1 MKNWLNQH
9 ALAIDLVLQRL
20 KNHWLNTL
28 TICMVI
34 GITVT
39 LPGLL
44 FVALDNLQDMSRTI
58 KQDAQISA
66 FLKPA
71 VNANLIQ
78 RLINDVEALPQV
90 TEVRYVPKEDAIKQL
105 GAQFLQKDLLVDL
118 PQNPLPD
125 ALFITLTDT
134 QPSSVKPVQA
144 MLQKRGEVEEL
155 VIDSVWIERLHA
167 MLLLGKR
174 IAIIFASLLGIA
186 MITVIS
192 NTVRMQVLTH
202 EAEIEVSRLIG
213 ATHSFI
219 RRPFLY
225 MGGAY
230 GLGGGLIAVALLF
243 VIVWNLKQP
252 VQLLANNY
260 QSDFQLVFHLFN
272 VGGLMLVATTTI
284 GWIAAFIA
292 LTQKR

>member
-20 KNHWLNTL
+20 KTHWLNTL

-44 FVALDNLQDMSRTI
+44 FVALDNLQDMSRSI

-71 VNANLIQ
+71 VNANIVQ

-90 TEVRYVPKEDAIKQL
+90 KEVRFVTKEEAIKQL
-105 GAQFLQKDLLVDL
+105 GNQFLQKDLLADL

-134 QPSSVKPVQA
+134 QPASVKPVQEL
-144 MLQKRGEVEEL
+144 LQKRGEIDEL
-155 VIDSVWIERLHA
+155 VIDSVWIERLHS
-167 MLLLGKR
+167 MLVLGKR

-230 GLGGGLIAVALLF
+230 GFGGGVIAVALLF

-260 QSDFQLVFHLFN
+260 QSNFQLVFNLFN
-272 VGGLMLVATTTI
+272 VGGLMLVATTAI

>member
-9 ALAIDLVLQRL
+9 ALTIDLVLQRL

-34 GITVT
+34 GITAT

-44 FVALDNLQDMSRTI
+44 FVGLDNLQDMSRTI

-66 FLKPA
+66 FLKSS

-90 TEVRYVPKEDAIKQL
+90 KEVRYVPKEDAIKQL

-134 QPSSVKPVQA
+134 QPTSVKPVQA
-144 MLQKRGEVEEL
+144 LLQKRGEVEEL

-225 MGGAY
+225 MGSAY

-243 VIVWNLKQP
+243 MIVWNLKQP

-260 QSDFQLVFHLFN
+260 QSNFQLVFHLFN
-272 VGGLMLVATTTI
+272 VGGLMLLSTIAI

>member
-9 ALAIDLVLQRL
+9 TLAIQLVLQRL
-20 KNHWLNTL
+20 KTHWLNTL
-28 TICMVI
+28 IISMVI

-44 FVALDNLQDMSRTI
+44 FVGLDNLQDVSRSI
-58 KQDAQISA
+58 KQDAQMSA

-71 VNANLIQ
+71 LNGNVIQ
-78 RLINDVEALPQV
+78 RLINDIQQLPQV
-90 TEVRYVPKEDAIKQL
+90 KEVRFVPKEEAIKQL
-105 GAQFLQKDLLVDL
+105 GEQFSQKDLLADL

-134 QPSSVKPVQA
+134 QPATAKPLQQ
-144 MLQKRGEVEEL
+144 MLQARSEVEEL
-155 VIDSVWIERLHA
+155 VIDSVWIERLNS
-167 MLLLGKR
+167 MLVLGKR
-174 IAIIFASLLGIA
+174 IALIFASLLGIA

-225 MGGAY
+225 MGSVY
-230 GLGGGLIAVALLF
+230 GLGGGLIAVGLLF
-243 VIVWNLKQP
+243 AIVWNLKQP

-260 QSDFQLVFHLFN
+260 QSNFQLVFHLVN
-272 VGGLMLVATTTI
+272 IGGLILLVSTLI

-292 LTQKR
+292 LMQKR

>member
-44 FVALDNLQDMSRTI
+44 FVALDNLQDISRTI

-90 TEVRYVPKEDAIKQL
+90 KEVRYVPKEDAIKQL

-134 QPSSVKPVQA
+134 QPASVKPVQA

-225 MGGAY
+225 MGSVY

-243 VIVWNLKQP
+243 MIVWNLRQP

-260 QSDFQLVFHLFN
+260 QSNFQLVFHLFN
-272 VGGLMLVATTTI
+272 VGGLMLLSTITI

>member
-1 MKNWLNQH
+1 MKNWFNQH
-9 ALAIDLVLQRL
+9 IHTMQLVSLRL
-20 KNHWLNTL
+20 REHWLNTL
-28 TICMVI
+28 IIWMVI

-39 LPGLL
+39 LPGLM
-44 FVALDNLQDMSRTI
+44 FVSIDNLQGVARNI

-66 FLKPA
+66 FLKPDLSG
-71 VNANLIQ
+71 NLIQ
-78 RLINDVEALPQV
+78 RLINDTQAMPQV
-90 TEVRYVPKEDAIKQL
+90 KEVRYVTKDDALAQL
-105 GAQFLQKDLLVDL
+105 SQQFSQKNMLADL

-125 ALFITLTDT
+125 ALFVTLVDT
-134 QPSSVKPVQA
+134 QPATVKPVQEA
-144 MLQKRGEVEEL
+144 LQKRSEVDEL
-155 VIDSVWIERLHA
+155 VVDSVWIERLHS
-167 MLLLGKR
+167 MLNLGKR
-174 IAIIFASLLGIA
+174 IALIFALLLGIA

-225 MGGAY
+225 MGSAY
-230 GLGGGLIAVALLF
+230 GLGGGIIAVLLLAG
-243 VIVWNLKQP
+243 IVWSLKQP

-260 QSDFQLVFHLFN
+260 QSDFQLVFHLVN
-272 VGGLMLVATTTI
+272 IGGFILCIATAI

-292 LTQKR
+292 LKQKR

>member
-20 KNHWLNTL
+20 KSHWLNTL

-44 FVALDNLQDMSRTI
+44 FVALDNLQDMSRSI

-66 FLKPA
+66 FLKPS

-90 TEVRYVPKEDAIKQL
+90 KEVRYVPKEEAIKQL
-105 GAQFLQKDLLVDL
+105 GAQFVQKDLLADL

-134 QPSSVKPVQA
+134 QPASVKPVQA
-144 MLQKRGEVEEL
+144 LLQKRSEVEEL
-155 VIDSVWIERLHA
+155 VIDSVWIERLHS
-167 MLLLGKR
+167 MLVLGKR

-230 GLGGGLIAVALLF
+230 GFGGGVIAVALLF

-260 QSDFQLVFHLFN
+260 QSNFQLVFHLFN
-272 VGGLMLVATTTI
+272 VGVLMLVATTTI

>member
-9 ALAIDLVLQRL
+9 TLAMQLVMQRL
-20 KNHWLNTL
+20 KSHWLNTL

-44 FVALDNLQDMSRTI
+44 FVALDNLQDASRSI
-58 KQDAQISA
+58 KQDAQMSA

-71 VNANLIQ
+71 LNGNVIQ
-78 RLINDVEALPQV
+78 RLINDVQELPQV
-90 TEVRYVPKEDAIKQL
+90 KEVRFVPKEEAIKQL
-105 GAQFLQKDLLVDL
+105 GEQFLQKDLLADL

-125 ALFITLTDT
+125 ALFITLADT
-134 QPSSVKPVQA
+134 QPATAKSVKDSLQA
-144 MLQKRGEVEEL
+144 RAEVEEL
-155 VIDSVWIERLHA
+155 VIDSVWMERLNS
-167 MLLLGKR
+167 MLVLGKR
-174 IAIIFASLLGIA
+174 IALIFASLLGIA

-225 MGGAY
+225 MGSVY
-230 GLGGGLIAVALLF
+230 GLGGGLIAVGLLF
-243 VIVWNLKQP
+243 AIVWNLKQP

-260 QSDFQLVFHLFN
+260 QSNFQLVFHLVN
-272 VGGLMLVATTTI
+272 IGGLILLASTLI

>member
-20 KNHWLNTL
+20 KSHWLNTL

-44 FVALDNLQDMSRTI
+44 FVALDNLQDMSRSI

-66 FLKPA
+66 FLKPS

-90 TEVRYVPKEDAIKQL
+90 KEVRYVPKEEAIKQL
-105 GAQFLQKDLLVDL
+105 SAQFLQKDLLADL

-134 QPSSVKPVQA
+134 QPASVKPVQA
-144 MLQKRGEVEEL
+144 LLQKRGEIEEL
-155 VIDSVWIERLHA
+155 VIDSVWIERLHS
-167 MLLLGKR
+167 MLVLGKR

-243 VIVWNLKQP
+243 LIVWNLRQP

-260 QSDFQLVFHLFN
+260 QSNFQLVFHLFN
-272 VGGLMLVATTTI
+272 VGGLMLVATTAI

>member
-20 KNHWLNTL
+20 KSHWLNTL

-44 FVALDNLQDMSRTI
+44 FVALDNLQDMSRSI

-66 FLKPA
+66 FLKPS

-78 RLINDVEALPQV
+78 RLINEVETLLQV
-90 TEVRYVPKEDAIKQL
+90 KEIRYVPKEEAIKQL
-105 GAQFLQKDLLVDL
+105 GAQFLQKDLLADL

-134 QPSSVKPVQA
+134 QPASVKPVQEL
-144 MLQKRGEVEEL
+144 LQKRGEVEEL
-155 VIDSVWIERLHA
+155 VIDSVWIERLHS
-167 MLLLGKR
+167 MLVLGKR

-230 GLGGGLIAVALLF
+230 GFGGGVIAVALLF

-260 QSDFQLVFHLFN
+260 QSNFQLVFHLFN
-272 VGGLMLVATTTI
+272 VGGLMLAATTAI

>member
-9 ALAIDLVLQRL
+9 TLAIQLVMQRL
-20 KNHWLNTL
+20 KSHWLNTL

-44 FVALDNLQDMSRTI
+44 FVGLDNLQDVSRSI
-58 KQDAQISA
+58 KQDAQMSA

-71 VNANLIQ
+71 LNGNVIQ
-78 RLINDVEALPQV
+78 RLINDVQELPQV
-90 TEVRYVPKEDAIKQL
+90 KEVRFVPKEEAIKQL
-105 GAQFLQKDLLVDL
+105 GEQFLQKDLLADL

-125 ALFITLTDT
+125 ALFITLADT
-134 QPSSVKPVQA
+134 QPATAKSVKDSLQA
-144 MLQKRGEVEEL
+144 RAEVEEL
-155 VIDSVWIERLHA
+155 VIDSVWMERLNS
-167 MLLLGKR
+167 MLVLGKR
-174 IAIIFASLLGIA
+174 IALIFASLLGIA

-225 MGGAY
+225 MGSVY
-230 GLGGGLIAVALLF
+230 GLGGGLIAVGLLF
-243 VIVWNLKQP
+243 AIVWNLKQP

-260 QSDFQLVFHLFN
+260 QSNFQLVFHLVN
-272 VGGLMLVATTTI
+272 IGGLILLASTLI

>member
-1 MKNWLNQH
+1 MKNWFNQH
-9 ALAIDLVLQRL
+9 IHTMQLVSLRL
-20 KNHWLNTL
+20 REHWLNTL
-28 TICMVI
+28 IIWMVI

-44 FVALDNLQDMSRTI
+44 FVSIDNLQGVARNI

-66 FLKPA
+66 FLKPDLSG
-71 VNANLIQ
+71 NLIQ
-78 RLINDVEALPQV
+78 RLINDTQTMPQV
-90 TEVRYVPKEDAIKQL
+90 KEVRYVTKDDALAQL
-105 GAQFLQKDLLVDL
+105 SQQFSQKNMLADL

-125 ALFITLTDT
+125 ALFVTLVDT
-134 QPSSVKPVQA
+134 QPATVKPVQEA
-144 MLQKRGEVEEL
+144 LQKRSEVDEL
-155 VIDSVWIERLHA
+155 VVDSVWIERLHS
-167 MLLLGKR
+167 MLNLGKR
-174 IAIIFASLLGIA
+174 IALIFALLLGIA

-225 MGGAY
+225 MGSAY
-230 GLGGGLIAVALLF
+230 GLGGGIIAVLLLAG
-243 VIVWNLKQP
+243 IVWSLKQP

-260 QSDFQLVFHLFN
+260 QSDFQLVFHLLN
-272 VGGLMLVATTTI
+272 IGGLILCISTTI

-292 LTQKR
+292 LKQKR

>member
-9 ALAIDLVLQRL
+9 ILAIQLVLQRL
-20 KNHWLNTL
+20 QTHWLNTL

-39 LPGLL
+39 LPGLM
-44 FVALDNLQDMSRTI
+44 FVGLDNLQDVSRSI
-58 KQDAQISA
+58 KQDAQISV

-71 VNANLIQ
+71 LNANVIQ
-78 RLINDVEALPQV
+78 RMINELQHRPQV
-90 TEVRYVPKEDAIKQL
+90 KEVRFVTKEDAIKQL
-105 GAQFLQKDLLVDL
+105 GQQFSQKDLLADL
-118 PQNPLPD
+118 PENPLPD
-125 ALFITLTDT
+125 ALFITLVDT
-134 QPSSVKPVQA
+134 HPATVKP
-144 MLQKRGEVEEL
+144 LQSQLQSRAEVDEV
-155 VIDSVWIERLHA
+155 VIDSVWIERLNS
-167 MLLLGKR
+167 MLVLGKR
-174 IAIIFASLLGIA
+174 IALIFATLLGIA

-225 MGGAY
+225 MGSAY
-230 GLGGGLIAVALLF
+230 GLGGGLIAIALLF
-243 VIVWNLKQP
+243 AIVWSLKQP

-260 QSDFQLVFHLFN
+260 QSDFHLAFHLLN
-272 VGGLMLVATTTI
+272 IGGLILLSSAMI

>member
-9 ALAIDLVLQRL
+9 ILAIQLVAQRL
-20 KNHWLNTL
+20 RTHWLNTL

-39 LPGLL
+39 LPGLM
-44 FVALDNLQDMSRTI
+44 FVGLDNLQDVSHSI
-58 KQDAQISA
+58 KQDAQISV

-71 VNANLIQ
+71 LNGNVIQ
-78 RLINDVEALPQV
+78 RMINELQHRPQV
-90 TEVRYVPKEDAIKQL
+90 KEVRFVPKEEAIKQL
-105 GAQFLQKDLLVDL
+105 GQQFSQKDLLADL

-125 ALFITLTDT
+125 ALFITLVDT
-134 QPSSVKPVQA
+134 HPATVNPLRSQ
-144 MLQKRGEVEEL
+144 LQSRAEVDEV
-155 VIDSVWIERLHA
+155 VIDSVWIERLNS
-167 MLLLGKR
+167 MLALGKR
-174 IAIIFASLLGIA
+174 ITLIFASLLAIA

-225 MGGAY
+225 MGSAY
-230 GLGGGLIAVALLF
+230 GLGGGLIAIALLF
-243 VIVWNLKQP
+243 AIVWSLKQP

-260 QSDFQLVFHLFN
+260 QSNFQLAFHLLN
-272 VGGLMLVATTTI
+272 IGGLILLSSAMI

>member
-9 ALAIDLVLQRL
+9 TLAMQLVLQRL
-20 KNHWLNTL
+20 KAHWLNTL
-28 TICMVI
+28 TIWMVI

-44 FVALDNLQDMSRTI
+44 FVALDNLQDASSSI
-58 KQDAQISA
+58 KQDAQMSA

-71 VNANLIQ
+71 LNGNVIQ
-78 RLINDVEALPQV
+78 RLINDVQELPQV
-90 TEVRYVPKEDAIKQL
+90 KEVRFVPKEEAIKQL
-105 GAQFLQKDLLVDL
+105 GQQFLQKDLLADL

-125 ALFITLTDT
+125 ALFITLADT
-134 QPSSVKPVQA
+134 APSTTKPVQE
-144 MLQKRGEVEEL
+144 MLQARDEVEEL
-155 VIDSVWIERLHA
+155 VVDSVWIERLNS
-167 MLLLGKR
+167 MLVLGKR
-174 IAIIFASLLGIA
+174 IALIFASLLGIA

-225 MGGAY
+225 MGSIY
-230 GLGGGLIAVALLF
+230 GLGGGLIAVGLLF
-243 VIVWNLKQP
+243 AIVLNLKQP

-260 QSDFQLVFHLFN
+260 QSNFQLVFHLVN
-272 VGGLMLVATTTI
+272 IGGLILLASTLI

>member
-9 ALAIDLVLQRL
+9 AMAMELVVQRL
-20 KNHWLNTL
+20 KTHWLNTL

-34 GITVT
+34 GITAT

-44 FVALDNLQDMSRTI
+44 FVGLDNLQDMSRTL

-71 VNANLIQ
+71 LNANLLQ
-78 RLINDVEALPQV
+78 RLIHDLEALPQV
-90 TEVRYVPKEDAIKQL
+90 KEVRYVPKEEAIKQL
-105 GAQFLQKDLLVDL
+105 TQQFIQKDLLADL

-125 ALFITLTDT
+125 ALFVTLQDT
-134 QPSSVKPVQA
+134 QPASVKPVQQL
-144 MLQKRGEVEEL
+144 LQKRVEVEEL

-167 MLLLGKR
+167 MLVLGKR
-174 IAIIFASLLGIA
+174 IAVIFASLLGIA

-225 MGGAY
+225 MGGVY

-260 QSDFQLVFHLFN
+260 QSQFQLVFHLFN
-272 VGGLMLVATTTI
+272 VGGLMLITTVTI

>member
-20 KNHWLNTL
+20 KSHWLNTL

-34 GITVT
+34 GITAT

-44 FVALDNLQDMSRTI
+44 FVGLDNLQDMSRSI

-66 FLKPA
+66 FLKPS

-90 TEVRYVPKEDAIKQL
+90 KEVRYVPKEDAIKQL

-134 QPSSVKPVQA
+134 QPASVKPVQDL
-144 MLQKRGEVEEL
+144 LQKRGEVEEL
-155 VIDSVWIERLHA
+155 VIDSVWIERLHS
-167 MLLLGKR
+167 MLVLGKR
-174 IAIIFASLLGIA
+174 IAIIFASLLGVA

-230 GLGGGLIAVALLF
+230 GLGGGLIAIALLF
-243 VIVWNLKQP
+243 MIVWNLKQP

-260 QSDFQLVFHLFN
+260 QSNFQLVFHLFN
-272 VGGLMLVATTTI
+272 VGGLMLLTTIAI

>member
-20 KNHWLNTL
+20 KSHWLNTI

-44 FVALDNLQDMSRTI
+44 FVALDNLQDMSRSI

-71 VNANLIQ
+71 VNANIVQ

-90 TEVRYVPKEDAIKQL
+90 KEVRFVTKEEAIKQL
-105 GAQFLQKDLLVDL
+105 GQQFLQKDLLADL

-134 QPSSVKPVQA
+134 QPASVKPVQDL
-144 MLQKRGEVEEL
+144 LQNRGEVDEL
-155 VIDSVWIERLHA
+155 VIDSVWIERLHS
-167 MLLLGKR
+167 MLVLGKR
-174 IAIIFASLLGIA
+174 IALIFASLLGIA

-243 VIVWNLKQP
+243 LIVWNLRQP

-260 QSDFQLVFHLFN
+260 QSNFQLVFHLSN
-272 VGGLMLVATTTI
+272 VGGLMLVATTAI

>member
-20 KNHWLNTL
+20 KSHWLNTV

-44 FVALDNLQDMSRTI
+44 FVALDNLQDMSRSI

-90 TEVRYVPKEDAIKQL
+90 KEVRYVPKEEAIKQL
-105 GAQFLQKDLLVDL
+105 GAQFVQKDLLVDL

-134 QPSSVKPVQA
+134 QPASVKPVQDL
-144 MLQKRGEVEEL
+144 LQKHGEVEEL
-155 VIDSVWIERLHA
+155 VIDSVWIERLHS
-167 MLLLGKR
+167 MLVLGKR

-243 VIVWNLKQP
+243 AIVWNLKQP

-260 QSDFQLVFHLFN
+260 QSNFQLVFHLFN

>member
-9 ALAIDLVLQRL
+9 AMAMELVVQRL
-20 KNHWLNTL
+20 KTHWLNTL

-34 GITVT
+34 GITAT

-44 FVALDNLQDMSRTI
+44 FVGLDNLQDMSRTL

-71 VNANLIQ
+71 LNANLLQ
-78 RLINDVEALPQV
+78 RLIHDLEALPQV
-90 TEVRYVPKEDAIKQL
+90 KEVRYVPKEEAIKQL
-105 GAQFLQKDLLVDL
+105 TQQFIQKDLLADL

-125 ALFITLTDT
+125 ALFITLQDT
-134 QPSSVKPVQA
+134 QPASVKPVQQL
-144 MLQKRGEVEEL
+144 LQKRVEVEEL

-167 MLLLGKR
+167 MLVLGKR
-174 IAIIFASLLGIA
+174 IAVIFASLLGIA

-225 MGGAY
+225 MGGVY

-260 QSDFQLVFHLFN
+260 QSQFHLVFHLFN
-272 VGGLMLVATTTI
+272 VGGLMLITTVTI

>member
-20 KNHWLNTL
+20 KSHWLNTL

-44 FVALDNLQDMSRTI
+44 FVALDNLQDMSRSI

-66 FLKPA
+66 FLKPS

-90 TEVRYVPKEDAIKQL
+90 KEVRYVPKEEAIKQL
-105 GAQFLQKDLLVDL
+105 GAQFVQKDLLADL

-134 QPSSVKPVQA
+134 QPASVKPVQEL
-144 MLQKRGEVEEL
+144 LQKRSEVEEL
-155 VIDSVWIERLHA
+155 VIDSVWIERLHS
-167 MLLLGKR
+167 MLVLGKR

-230 GLGGGLIAVALLF
+230 GFGGGVIAVALLF

-260 QSDFQLVFHLFN
+260 QSNFQLVFHLFK
-272 VGGLMLVATTTI
+272 VGGLMLVATTAI

>member
-1 MKNWLNQH
+1 MKSWLNQH
-9 ALAIDLVLQRL
+9 ALALQLVVQRL
-20 KNHWLNTL
+20 RAHWLNTL

-44 FVALDNLQDMSRTI
+44 FVALDNLQDMSRSI
-58 KQDAQISA
+58 KQDAQISV

-71 VNANLIQ
+71 LNGNVIQ
-78 RLINDVEALPQV
+78 RLINDTQQMPQV
-90 TEVRYVPKEDAIKQL
+90 KEVRYIPKEEAIKQL
-105 GAQFLQKDLLVDL
+105 GAQFSQKDLLADL

-134 QPSSVKPVQA
+134 QPSTAKPVQE
-144 MLQKRGEVEEL
+144 LLKKRDEIEEL
-155 VIDSVWIERLHA
+155 VIDSVWIERLNA
-167 MLLLGKR
+167 MLVLGKR
-174 IAIIFASLLGIA
+174 IALIFASLLGIA

-225 MGGAY
+225 MGSTY

-243 VIVWNLKQP
+243 AIVLNLKQP
-252 VQLLANNY
+252 VQMLANNY

-272 VGGLMLVATTTI
+272 IGGLILLLSTAI
-284 GWIAAFIA
+284 GWVAAFIA

>member
-9 ALAIDLVLQRL
+9 ILAIQLVLQRL
-20 KNHWLNTL
+20 QTHWLNTL

-39 LPGLL
+39 LPGLM
-44 FVALDNLQDMSRTI
+44 FVGLDNLQDVSRSI
-58 KQDAQISA
+58 KQDAQISV

-71 VNANLIQ
+71 LNANVIQ
-78 RLINDVEALPQV
+78 RMINELQHRPQV
-90 TEVRYVPKEDAIKQL
+90 KEVRFVTKEDAIKQL
-105 GAQFLQKDLLVDL
+105 GQQFSQKDLLADL
-118 PQNPLPD
+118 PENPLPD
-125 ALFITLTDT
+125 ALFITLVDT
-134 QPSSVKPVQA
+134 HPATVKP
-144 MLQKRGEVEEL
+144 LQSQLQSRAEVDEV
-155 VIDSVWIERLHA
+155 VIDSVWIERLNS
-167 MLLLGKR
+167 MLVLGKR
-174 IAIIFASLLGIA
+174 IALIFATLLGIA

-225 MGGAY
+225 MGSAY
-230 GLGGGLIAVALLF
+230 GLGGGLIAIALLF
-243 VIVWNLKQP
+243 AIVWSLKQP

-260 QSDFQLVFHLFN
+260 QSDFQLAFHLLN
-272 VGGLMLVATTTI
+272 IGGLILLSSAMI

>member
-20 KNHWLNTL
+20 KSHWLNTL

-34 GITVT
+34 GITAT

-44 FVALDNLQDMSRTI
+44 FVGLDNLQDMSRSI

-66 FLKPA
+66 FLKPS

-78 RLINDVEALPQV
+78 RLINDVQALPQV
-90 TEVRYVPKEDAIKQL
+90 KEVRYVPKEDAIKQL

-134 QPSSVKPVQA
+134 QPTSVKPVQDL
-144 MLQKRGEVEEL
+144 LQKRGEVEEL
-155 VIDSVWIERLHA
+155 VIDSVWIERLHS
-167 MLLLGKR
+167 MLVLGKR
-174 IAIIFASLLGIA
+174 IAIIFASLLGVA

-230 GLGGGLIAVALLF
+230 GLGGGLIAIALLF
-243 VIVWNLKQP
+243 MIVWNLRQP

-260 QSDFQLVFHLFN
+260 QSNFQLVFHLFN
-272 VGGLMLVATTTI
+272 VGGLMLLTTIAI

>member
-1 MKNWLNQH
+1 MKNWFNQH
-9 ALAIDLVLQRL
+9 MHTMQLVSLRL
-20 KNHWLNTL
+20 REHWLNTL
-28 TICMVI
+28 IIWMVI

-44 FVALDNLQDMSRTI
+44 FVSIDNLQGVARNI
-58 KQDAQISA
+58 KQDAQISV
-66 FLKPA
+66 FLKA
-71 VNANLIQ
+71 DLNGNLTQ
-78 RLINDVEALPQV
+78 RLINDTQALPQV
-90 TEVRYVPKEDAIKQL
+90 KEVRYVSKDDALAQL
-105 GAQFLQKDLLVDL
+105 SQQFSQKNMLADL

-125 ALFITLTDT
+125 ALFVTLVDT
-134 QPSSVKPVQA
+134 QPATVKPVQDA
-144 MLQKRGEVEEL
+144 LHKRSEVEEL
-155 VIDSVWIERLHA
+155 VVDSVWIERLHS
-167 MLLLGKR
+167 MLNLGKR
-174 IAIIFASLLGIA
+174 IALIFALLLGIA

-225 MGGAY
+225 MGSAY
-230 GLGGGLIAVALLF
+230 GLGGGIIAVLLLAG
-243 VIVWNLKQP
+243 IVWSLKQP

-260 QSDFQLVFHLFN
+260 QSDFQLVFHLVN
-272 VGGLMLVATTTI
+272 IGGFILCISTVI

-292 LTQKR
+292 LKQKR

>member
-9 ALAIDLVLQRL
+9 TLAMQLVGQRL
-20 KNHWLNTL
+20 KAHWLNTL

-44 FVALDNLQDMSRTI
+44 FVAVDNLQDASRSI
-58 KQDAQISA
+58 KQDAQMSA

-71 VNANLIQ
+71 LNGNVIQ
-78 RLINDVEALPQV
+78 RLINDVQALPQV
-90 TEVRYVPKEDAIKQL
+90 KEVRYVPKEEAIKQL
-105 GAQFLQKDLLVDL
+105 GQQFLQKDLLADL

-125 ALFITLTDT
+125 ALFITLADT
-134 QPSSVKPVQA
+134 QPNTAKPVQE
-144 MLQKRGEVEEL
+144 MLQARDEVEEL
-155 VIDSVWIERLHA
+155 VVDSVWIERLNS
-167 MLLLGKR
+167 MLVLGKR
-174 IAIIFASLLGIA
+174 IALIFACLLGIA
-186 MITVIS
+186 MVTVIS

-202 EAEIEVSRLIG
+202 ETEIEVSRLIG

-225 MGGAY
+225 MGSVY

-243 VIVWNLKQP
+243 AIVWNLKQP
-252 VQLLANNY
+252 VQLLASNY
-260 QSDFQLVFHLFN
+260 QSNFQLVFHLVN
-272 VGGLMLVATTTI
+272 IGGLILLASTLI

>member
-20 KNHWLNTL
+20 KSHWLNTV

-44 FVALDNLQDMSRTI
+44 FVALDNLQDMSRSI

-66 FLKPA
+66 FLKPS
-71 VNANLIQ
+71 VNANLTQ

-90 TEVRYVPKEDAIKQL
+90 KEVRYVPKEEAIKQL
-105 GAQFLQKDLLVDL
+105 GAQFVQKDLLVDL

-134 QPSSVKPVQA
+134 QPASVKPVQDL
-144 MLQKRGEVEEL
+144 LQKRGEVEEL
-155 VIDSVWIERLHA
+155 VIDSVWIERLHS
-167 MLLLGKR
+167 MLVLGKR

-243 VIVWNLKQP
+243 AIVWNLKQP

-260 QSDFQLVFHLFN
+260 QSNFQLVFHLFN
-272 VGGLMLVATTTI
+272 VGGLMLLSTITI

>member
-20 KNHWLNTL
+20 KSHWLNTL

-34 GITVT
+34 GITAT

-44 FVALDNLQDMSRTI
+44 FVGLDNLQDMSRSI

-66 FLKPA
+66 FLKSST
-71 VNANLIQ
+71 NANLIQ
-78 RLINDVEALPQV
+78 RLINDVQTLPQV
-90 TEVRYVPKEDAIKQL
+90 KEVRYVPKEDAIKQL

-134 QPSSVKPVQA
+134 QPASVKPVQDL
-144 MLQKRGEVEEL
+144 LQKRGEVEEL
-155 VIDSVWIERLHA
+155 VIDSVWIERLHS
-167 MLLLGKR
+167 MLVLGKR

-230 GLGGGLIAVALLF
+230 GLGGGLIAIALLF
-243 VIVWNLKQP
+243 MIVWNLRQP

-260 QSDFQLVFHLFN
+260 QSNFHLVFHLFN
-272 VGGLMLVATTTI
+272 VGGLMLLTTIAI

>member
-20 KNHWLNTL
+20 KTHWLNTL

-44 FVALDNLQDMSRTI
+44 FVALDNLQDMSRSI

-71 VNANLIQ
+71 VNANIVQ

-90 TEVRYVPKEDAIKQL
+90 KEVRFVTKEEAIKQL
-105 GAQFLQKDLLVDL
+105 GQQFLQKDLLADL

-134 QPSSVKPVQA
+134 QPASVKPVQEL
-144 MLQKRGEVEEL
+144 LQKRGEVDEL
-155 VIDSVWIERLHA
+155 VIDSVWIERLHS
-167 MLLLGKR
+167 MLVLGKR

-230 GLGGGLIAVALLF
+230 GFGGGVIAVALLF

-260 QSDFQLVFHLFN
+260 QSNFQLVFHLFN
-272 VGGLMLVATTTI
+272 VGGLMLVATTAI

>member
-90 TEVRYVPKEDAIKQL
+90 KEVRYVPKEDAIKQL

-134 QPSSVKPVQA
+134 QPASVKPVQA

-225 MGGAY
+225 MGSVY

-243 VIVWNLKQP
+243 MIVWNLRQP

-260 QSDFQLVFHLFN
+260 QSNFQLVFHLFN
-272 VGGLMLVATTTI
+272 VGGLMLLSTITI

>member
-20 KNHWLNTL
+20 KSHWLNTL

-34 GITVT
+34 GITAT

-44 FVALDNLQDMSRTI
+44 FVGLDNLQDMSRSI

-90 TEVRYVPKEDAIKQL
+90 KEVRYVPKEDAIKQL

-134 QPSSVKPVQA
+134 QPSSVNPVQDL
-144 MLQKRGEVEEL
+144 LQKRGEVEEL
-155 VIDSVWIERLHA
+155 VIDSVWIERLHS
-167 MLLLGKR
+167 MLVLGKR

-230 GLGGGLIAVALLF
+230 GLGGGLIAIALLF

-260 QSDFQLVFHLFN
+260 QSNFQLVFHLFN
-272 VGGLMLVATTTI
+272 VGGLMLLTTIAI

>member
-20 KNHWLNTL
+20 KSHWLNTL

-44 FVALDNLQDMSRTI
+44 FVALDNLQDMSRSI

-66 FLKPA
+66 FLKPS

-90 TEVRYVPKEDAIKQL
+90 KEVRYVPKEEAIKQL
-105 GAQFLQKDLLVDL
+105 SAQFVQKDLLADL

-134 QPSSVKPVQA
+134 QPASVKPVQA
-144 MLQKRGEVEEL
+144 LLQKRGEVEEL
-155 VIDSVWIERLHA
+155 VIDSVWIERLHS
-167 MLLLGKR
+167 MLVLGKR

-243 VIVWNLKQP
+243 LIVWNLRQP

-260 QSDFQLVFHLFN
+260 QSNFQLVFHLFN
-272 VGGLMLVATTTI
+272 VGGLMLVATTAI

>member
-20 KNHWLNTL
+20 KSHWLNTI

-44 FVALDNLQDMSRTI
+44 FVALDNLQDMSRSI

-71 VNANLIQ
+71 INANIVQ

-90 TEVRYVPKEDAIKQL
+90 KEVRFVTKEEAIKQL
-105 GAQFLQKDLLVDL
+105 GQQFLQKDLLADL

-134 QPSSVKPVQA
+134 QPASVKPVQDL
-144 MLQKRGEVEEL
+144 LQKRGEVDEL
-155 VIDSVWIERLHA
+155 VIDSVWIERLHS
-167 MLLLGKR
+167 MLVLGKR
-174 IAIIFASLLGIA
+174 IALIFASLLGIA

-243 VIVWNLKQP
+243 LIVWNLRQP

-260 QSDFQLVFHLFN
+260 QSNFQLVFHLSN
-272 VGGLMLVATTTI
+272 VGGLMLVATTAI

>member
-1 MKNWLNQH
+1 MKNWFNQH
-9 ALAIDLVLQRL
+9 IHTMQLVSLRL
-20 KNHWLNTL
+20 REHWLNTL
-28 TICMVI
+28 IIWMVI

-39 LPGLL
+39 LPGLM
-44 FVALDNLQDMSRTI
+44 FVSIDNLQGVARNI

-66 FLKPA
+66 FLKPDLSG
-71 VNANLIQ
+71 NLIQ
-78 RLINDVEALPQV
+78 RLINDTQAMPQV
-90 TEVRYVPKEDAIKQL
+90 KEVRYVTKDDALAQL
-105 GAQFLQKDLLVDL
+105 SQQFSQKNMLADL

-125 ALFITLTDT
+125 ALFVTLVDT
-134 QPSSVKPVQA
+134 QPATVKPVQEA
-144 MLQKRGEVEEL
+144 LQKRSEVDEL
-155 VIDSVWIERLHA
+155 VVDSVWIERLHS
-167 MLLLGKR
+167 MLNLGKR
-174 IAIIFASLLGIA
+174 IALIFALLLGIA

-225 MGGAY
+225 MGSAY
-230 GLGGGLIAVALLF
+230 GLGGGIIAVLLLAG
-243 VIVWNLKQP
+243 IVWSLKQP

-260 QSDFQLVFHLFN
+260 QSDFQLVFHLVN
-272 VGGLMLVATTTI
+272 IGGFILCISTAI

-292 LTQKR
+292 LKQKR

>member
-20 KNHWLNTL
+20 KSHWLNTL

-44 FVALDNLQDMSRTI
+44 FVALDNLQDMSRSI

-66 FLKPA
+66 FLKPS

-78 RLINDVEALPQV
+78 RLINEVETLPQV
-90 TEVRYVPKEDAIKQL
+90 KEIRYVPKEEAIKQL
-105 GAQFLQKDLLVDL
+105 GAQFLQKDLLADL

-134 QPSSVKPVQA
+134 QPASVKPVQEL
-144 MLQKRGEVEEL
+144 LQKRGEVEEL
-155 VIDSVWIERLHA
+155 VIDSVWIERLHS
-167 MLLLGKR
+167 MLVLGKR

-230 GLGGGLIAVALLF
+230 GFGGGVIAVALLF

-260 QSDFQLVFHLFN
+260 QSNFQLVFHLFN
-272 VGGLMLVATTTI
+272 VGGLMLVATTAI